1 MPARETLIA
10 DQVRSFIRFSKTK
23 GVDSLTAIRGNGG
36 AGDRMGLYALR
47 HHVVGGR
54 RSWLGWLVN
63 RRLRGLRGPLLALSI
78 LLAALLLRLL
88 HVLDGGAEGGLQL
101 RALFGS
107 VRQHDELLLAEFDEQ
122 VDLLLTRGNPREEP
136 LRGDH
141 GFQVGP
147 FGAVLRLPVGFQ
159 LVPELGVVRG
169 VFVGEDGGAGA
180 QAVGEGVE
188 ADGVLAL
195 GGFRTSRMLGVVRGV
210 FVGEDGGAGAQAV

>member
-1 MPARETLIA
+1 
-10 DQVRSFIRFSKTK
+10 
-23 GVDSLTAIRGNGG
+23 
-36 AGDRMGLYALR
+36 
-47 HHVVGGR
+47 
-54 RSWLGWLVN
+54 
-63 RRLRGLRGPLLALSI
+63 
-78 LLAALLLRLL
+78 
-88 HVLDGGAEGGLQL
+88 
-101 RALFGS
+101 
-107 VRQHDELLLAEFDEQ
+107 LLAEFDEQ

-195 GGFRTSRMLGVVRGV
+195 GCFRTSRCWEFCRLDFWFFSEITMLVILRKSDSGCWGRNAHTRFNDRTRVVRKSR
-210 FVGEDGGAGAQAV
+210 A